1 MTEEKPGKYLLD
13 AVKGELI
20 FMTQN
25 YGRLQ
30 AELIVMNGKAK
41 ANENSPEYEEIIA
54 EKKKREKEKKRAEKE
69 AQK

>member
-1 MTEEKPGKYLLD
+1 
-13 AVKGELI
+13 
-20 FMTQN
+20 MTQN